1 MPIPMKRVVLSTSAL
16 AVVAGPSIV
25 AAHAATRQGHTSVKT
40 SGVDSTP
47 DNEHDTR
54 SASLWFSRAIDAHRG
69 QRAAGVDDNGGK
81 TPETEH
87 HGVTTSTGASGSGG
101 DSRGSD
107 GDNHGSSTTY
117 DDPTT
122 VTTRSPSGGPTVT
135 TRATTTTTSGSLPT
149 TRGTTSTTRR
159 TSTTGPLVTT
169 RPTTTTSRATTTTS
183 RPTTTTTAAG
193 ATTTTRA
200 TTTTTRATTTSTTT
214 TTTRAAA
221 TIRLSQS
228 FLATA
233 IANPIQLSTSI
244 SNDAATPASITLTIN
259 LTTTGNLPGYLYPL
273 SKPTYL
279 SCSPSEIQNPSPTGT
294 FTCTGSVPAAT
305 TGAVVVSSG
314 SVIIGTAG
322 TPVNATATAGGVST
336 SAASTYN

>member
-1 MPIPMKRVVLSTSAL
+1 MPFPMKRVVLSTGAL

-25 AAHAATRQGHTSVKT
+25 AANAATRQGHTSVKT

-69 QRAAGVDDNGGK
+69 QWAWAAGGEDHGGNS
-81 TPETEH
+81 PEAEH
-87 HGVTTSTGASGSGG
+87 DGVTTSTGPAGSGDEG
-101 DSRGSD
+101 RGSD
-107 GDNHGSSTTY
+107 DGDDDSTTTS

-122 VTTRSPSGGPTVT
+122 VTTRSTTTTTGGSSPTTRSSTST
-135 TRATTTTTSGSLPT
+135 TRATT
-149 TRGTTSTTRR
+149 STTRW
-159 TSTTGPLVTT
+159 TWPWTTTT
-169 RPTTTTSRATTTTS
+169 RPTTTTTGA
-183 RPTTTTTAAG
+183 TTTTTAG
-193 ATTTTRA
+193 GTTTTTRA
-200 TTTTTRATTTSTTT
+200 TTTTTRATTTSTAPTTT

-233 IANPIQLSTSI
+233 IGNPIQLSTSI

-259 LTTTGNLPGYLYPL
+259 LTTTGDLPGYLNPS
-273 SKPTYL
+273 SKPAYL
-279 SCSPSEIQNPSPTGT
+279 SCSPAEIQNPSTTGT

-305 TGAVVVSSG
+305 TGAVVISSG
-314 SVIIGTAG
+314 SVIIGVAG
-322 TPVNATATAGGVST
+322 TPVNATAMAGGVST
-336 SAASTYN
+336 SAASTYS